1 MPVSIL
7 FVLALVNNIFL
18 VPFVFCF
25 SLKKI
30 KFCYPRTLEE
40 LLQQVAGLH
49 ESSSTSPTPPSL
61 IIVDRLEA
69 YLCGPGGSRQ
79 AGFHLE
85 HLSCAAHLS
94 ALLCDTAVFLTRS
107 SSSSAPCQLIASYL
121 SEEDSGQ
128 AGGETHATDSVLD
141 VLDRFFHARCTLA
154 QDESYE
160 AEAAGLQEIWHIYI
174 SGTADFN
181 TESSEDRKGEDQEW
195 QLLISSG
202 GSMEFK
208 ML

>member
-1 MPVSIL
+1 MYLL
-7 FVLALVNNIFL
+7 FY
-18 VPFVFCF
+18 
-25 SLKKI
+25 LKKI

-49 ESSSTSPTPPSL
+49 ESSNTSPTLPSL

-69 YLCGPGGSRQ
+69 YLCSPGGSRQ

-85 HLSCAAHLS
+85 HLSCTAHLS
-94 ALLCDTAVFLTRS
+94 ALLCDTAAFLTQGS
-107 SSSSAPCQLIASYL
+107 SSPTPCQLIASYL

-128 AGGETHATDSVLD
+128 AGGQTHVTDSVLD
-141 VLDRFFHARCTLA
+141 VLNRFFQARCTLTK
-154 QDESYE
+154 DESYE

-174 SGTADFN
+174 SGTSDFK
-181 TESSEDRKGEDQEW
+181 TESCEDRRSEDQEW

-202 GSMEFK
+202 GLMEFK
-208 ML
+208 MV

>member
-1 MPVSIL
+1 MSL
-7 FVLALVNNIFL
+7 FLFNF
-18 VPFVFCF
+18 
-25 SLKKI
+25 KKI

-40 LLQQVAGLH
+40 LLQQVAALH
-49 ESSSTSPTPPSL
+49 ESSNTSPTPPSL

-69 YLCGPGGSRQ
+69 YLCGPGDSRQ

-94 ALLCDTAVFLTRS
+94 ALLCDTAVFLTRG

-128 AGGETHATDSVLD
+128 AGGQTRADSVLD
-141 VLDRFFHARCTLA
+141 VLDRFFQARCTLT
-154 QDESYE
+154 QDKSYE

-174 SGTADFN
+174 SGTSDSN
-181 TESSEDRKGEDQEW
+181 TESFEDRKGEDQEW
-195 QLLISSG
+195 RLLISSSG
-202 GSMEFK
+202 LMEFK
-208 ML
+208 TV